1 MVIGEG
7 NTSSGCLGGA
17 GGIGVILEPLEVWSC
32 CSDTREVE
40 VSEISLNRK
49 FDSVSTSLQLA
60 STRTTSISTIDHIRA
75 SGLLQ

>member
-32 CSDTREVE
+32 CSDTEVE
-40 VSEISLNRK
+40 VSEISLNGK